1 MRRKPYARHI
11 QVSPRETVQTIRLCS
26 LSLSLYRSV
35 AETQIIVSVR
45 SVIYTA
51 RCNLDRWKERTRI
64 ERKAVAVPR

>member
-11 QVSPRETVQTIRLCS
+11 QVSPRETVQTILC
-26 LSLSLYRSV
+26 SLSLYRSV
-35 AETQIIVSVR
+35 TETRIIVSVR

>member
-26 LSLSLYRSV
+26 LSLCRSV
-35 AETQIIVSVR
+35 AETRIIVSVR

>member
-26 LSLSLYRSV
+26 LSLYRSV
-35 AETQIIVSVR
+35 AETRIIVSVR